1 MEDSSVELGPEAA
14 DRPADDAGAEAVAHV
29 EGGSDAA
36 HGADAVG
43 GEPLDELEAALRS
56 DARSFGF
63 FRAVRAL
70 EQLRPDRAGVGGDVD
85 PDDEVVHFSANPSL
99 AFPSSEIEELDIS
112 TDGPARMTV
121 NFMGLVGPQGV
132 LPHQYTLT
140 VMERVRRKDEA
151 LRDFLDIFQHRAL
164 SLFYRAWEKHR
175 FSVQWDKYRSDPLS
189 EHLLDLV
196 GMGLATLREHASIA
210 PSSLASFAGLLAPE
224 PRGALALEELI
235 EEYFDVPCTVEQFV
249 GGWYRLE
256 RRDLCELGD
265 EDNAANRLGWGA
277 VAGDEV
283 WDAQARVRV
292 RLGPLG
298 RERFDSFLPTGD
310 AHEALRDILRFF
322 AHDRVEC
329 EVQLVLRR
337 DEVPGFVIGEEPG
350 QPLGWSTWIRTR
362 PMTREADG
370 TVLHI

>member
-1 MEDSSVELGPEAA
+1 MEDPTLDLEPDVVDRPGDAEASEAATGPEAV
-14 DRPADDAGAEAVAHV
+14 P
-29 EGGSDAA
+29 GG
-36 HGADAVG
+36 
-43 GEPLDELEAALRS
+43 PFDELEAALRS
-56 DARSFGF
+56 DARSFSF

-70 EQLRPDRAGVGGDVD
+70 EQLRPDRHEVGADVD
-85 PDDEVVHFSANPSL
+85 PADEVVHFSANPSL
-99 AFPSSEIEELDIS
+99 AFPSSEIEALDIPA
-112 TDGPARMTV
+112 DGPARMVV
-121 NFMGLVGPQGV
+121 NFMGLIGPQGV

-140 VMERVRRKDEA
+140 VMERLRLKDAA

-164 SLFYRAWEKHR
+164 SLFYRAWEKNR
-175 FSVQWDKYRSDPLS
+175 FAVQWEKSRTDPLS

-196 GMGLATLREHASIA
+196 GMGLETVRETSSVP

-224 PRGALALEELI
+224 ARGALALEELV

-249 GGWYRLE
+249 GGWYKLE

-265 EDNAANRLGWGA
+265 EESQANRLGSGA

-292 RLGPLG
+292 RIGPLP

-310 AHEALRDILRFF
+310 AHETLRDILRFF
-322 AHDRVEC
+322 AHDRVEY
-329 EVQLVLRR
+329 EVQLVLHR